1 MDKAFIS
8 YENAL
13 RYNPYNLKALSKV
26 AQICKKRE
34 QYTKVCSKFS
44 STIPLF
50 ISASCGDVAWAG
62 QALEFLKRALNADPN
77 NTETW
82 GALGYC

>member
-1 MDKAFIS
+1 MYDMDKAFVS

-34 QYTKVCSKFS
+34 QYTKVFVLEP
-44 STIPLF
+44 TFVIET
-50 ISASCGDVAWAG
+50 ASQANAG
-62 QALEFLKRALNADPN
+62 
-77 NTETW
+77 
-82 GALGYC
+82 